1 MIEKAVGTGIELVGK
16 AATGMETI
24 SMAAD
29 ILKAGIEVAGAA
41 YKAGK
46 DIGNKF
52 NEVKSEIK
60 AQSSEVAGRKKDAQP
75 SEVVGKEKMDAQPSE
90 VAGKEKMDTQQA
102 ETEKISEE
110 TPNLEKTETINP
122 ERNELTSEQKEQ
134 IKNETHWSGE
144 VIDNI
149 RSMDEYEKVY
159 KPADLYE
166 QKVDGRTCLVK
177 NIDMDYVSPKT
188 GLSNREAMA
197 KGASPLDAKMGEKLE
212 LHHMGQNYDAPLAE
226 LCENSEHGDG
236 NDKILH
242 DKNTESWRN
251 DTQLKNQYQN
261 VDRPNHWKERA
272 EEV

>member
-1 MIEKAVGTGIELVGK
+1 MIEKAV
-16 AATGMETI
+16 
-24 SMAAD
+24 S
-29 ILKAGIEVAGAA
+29 AGIEVAGKAASGIETISKVADIAMVGIEVAGVA

-46 DIGNKF
+46 EIGNKF

-60 AQSSEVAGRKKDAQP
+60 
-75 SEVVGKEKMDAQPSE
+75 AQPSE
-90 VAGKEKMDTQQA
+90 VAGKEKMDTQQV

-144 VIDNI
+144 VVDHI

-188 GLSNREAMA
+188 GLTNRQAMETG
-197 KGASPLDAKMGEKLE
+197 KSPLDAKTGEKLE
-212 LHHMGQNYDAPLAE
+212 LHHMGQGYDAPLVE
-226 LCENSEHGDG
+226 LCENSEHGNG

-242 DKNTESWRN
+242 DKNTESWRK

-261 VDRPNHWKERA
+261 VDRPNHWKEGV

>member
-1 MIEKAVGTGIELVGK
+1 MIEKAVSTGIELAGK
-16 AATGMETI
+16 AAAGMDTI
-24 SMAAD
+24 SKVAGIAM
-29 ILKAGIEVAGAA
+29 AGIEVAGAA
-41 YKAGK
+41 YKAGRE
-46 DIGNKF
+46 IENKF
-52 NEVKSEIK
+52 NEVKAEVK
-60 AQSSEVAGRKKDAQP
+60 AQS
-75 SEVVGKEKMDAQPSE
+75 SE
-90 VAGKEKMDTQQA
+90 VAGKEKMDTQQV

-144 VIDNI
+144 VVDHI

-159 KPADLYE
+159 KPADLHE

-197 KGASPLDAKMGEKLE
+197 KGASPLDAKTGEKLE

>member
-1 MIEKAVGTGIELVGK
+1 MIEKAVSTGIELAGK
-16 AATGMETI
+16 AAAGMDTI
-24 SMAAD
+24 SKVAD
-29 ILKAGIEVAGAA
+29 IAMAGIDVAGAV
-41 YKAGK
+41 YKARK
-46 DIGNKF
+46 EIGNKF
-52 NEVKSEIK
+52 NEVKSEVK
-60 AQSSEVAGRKKDAQP
+60 AKS
-75 SEVVGKEKMDAQPSE
+75 SE
-90 VAGKEKMDTQQA
+90 VAGKEKMDTQQVGP
-102 ETEKISEE
+102 EKISEE
-110 TPNLEKTETINP
+110 TPNLEKTETITP

-144 VIDNI
+144 VVDNI

-188 GLSNREAMA
+188 GLTNRQAME
-197 KGASPLDAKMGEKLE
+197 KGASPVDSKTGEKLE
-212 LHHMGQNYDAPLAE
+212 LHHMGQNYDAPLVE

>member
-1 MIEKAVGTGIELVGK
+1 MIEGMVLVGK
-16 AATGMETI
+16 AMDVTGKVEKFM
-24 SMAAD
+24 SHAD
-29 ILKAGIEVAGAA
+29 IESSGINVAGAV
-41 YKAGK
+41 K
-46 DIGNKF
+46 DVRKEVGSTYEKVKSGAKERF
-52 NEVKSEIK
+52 NEKIGLERT
-60 AQSSEVAGRKKDAQP
+60 G
-75 SEVVGKEKMDAQPSE
+75 
-90 VAGKEKMDTQQA
+90 
-102 ETEKISEE
+102 TEKINNIDK
-110 TPNLEKTETINP
+110 PNTEKVEATRL

-144 VIDNI
+144 IIDNI

-159 KPADLYE
+159 KPADLHE

-197 KGASPLDAKMGEKLE
+197 KGASPLDAKTGEKLE

>member
-1 MIEKAVGTGIELVGK
+1 MEVGK
-16 AATGMETI
+16 VVLDVASKVVDVAEK
-24 SMAAD
+24 SEKFRPYAD
-29 ILKAGIEVAGAA
+29 IARMGINVAGAVNDFKTEVGNT
-41 YKAGK
+41 YEKAK
-46 DIGNKF
+46 LEANEHLSEKIG
-52 NEVKSEIK
+52 V
-60 AQSSEVAGRKKDAQP
+60 
-75 SEVVGKEKMDAQPSE
+75 EKT
-90 VAGKEKMDTQQA
+90 G
-102 ETEKISEE
+102 TEKNDNIEK
-110 TPNLEKTETINP
+110 PNTEKVEATRLEK
-122 ERNELTSEQKEQ
+122 NELTSEQKEQ

-144 VIDNI
+144 VVDHI

-159 KPADLYE
+159 KPADLHE

-197 KGASPLDAKMGEKLE
+197 KGASPLDAKTGEKLE

>member
-1 MIEKAVGTGIELVGK
+1 MIEKAVSAGVEMAGK
-16 AATGMETI
+16 AATGIETI
-24 SMAAD
+24 SKVAGIAM
-29 ILKAGIEVAGAA
+29 AGIEVAGAA
-41 YKAGK
+41 YKAGRE
-46 DIGNKF
+46 IGNKF
-52 NEVKSEIK
+52 NEVKAEVK
-60 AQSSEVAGRKKDAQP
+60 VQSSK
-75 SEVVGKEKMDAQPSE
+75 

>member
-1 MIEKAVGTGIELVGK
+1 MIEKAVSTGVEMAGK
-16 AATGMETI
+16 AATGIETI
-24 SMAAD
+24 SKVAGIAM
-29 ILKAGIEVAGAA
+29 AGIEVAGAA
-41 YKAGK
+41 YKAGRE
-46 DIGNKF
+46 IENKF
-52 NEVKSEIK
+52 NEVKAEVK
-60 AQSSEVAGRKKDAQP
+60 AQSSKVAGKERIDTQPNEVAR
-75 SEVVGKEKMDAQPSE
+75 
-90 VAGKEKMDTQQA
+90 KEKMDTQQVGL
-102 ETEKISEE
+102 EKISEE
-110 TPNLEKTETINP
+110 TPNLEKAETITP

-144 VIDNI
+144 VVDNI

-188 GLSNREAMA
+188 GLTNRQAME
-197 KGASPLDAKMGEKLE
+197 KGASPVDAKTGEKLE
-212 LHHMGQNYDAPLAE
+212 LHHMSQNYDAPLVE

>member
-1 MIEKAVGTGIELVGK
+1 MIEKAVSTGVEMAGK
-16 AATGMETI
+16 AATGIETI
-24 SMAAD
+24 SKVAGVAM
-29 ILKAGIEVAGAA
+29 AGIEVAGAA
-41 YKAGK
+41 YKAGRE
-46 DIGNKF
+46 IGNKF
-52 NEVKSEIK
+52 NEVKAEVK
-60 AQSSEVAGRKKDAQP
+60 AQS
-75 SEVVGKEKMDAQPSE
+75 SE
-90 VAGKEKMDTQQA
+90 VAGKEKMDTQQV

-144 VIDNI
+144 VVDNI

-188 GLSNREAMA
+188 GLSNRQAME
-197 KGASPLDAKMGEKLE
+197 KGASPVDAKTGEKLE
-212 LHHMGQNYDAPLAE
+212 LHHMGQNYDAPLVE

>member
-1 MIEKAVGTGIELVGK
+1 MIEKAVSTGIELAGK
-16 AATGMETI
+16 AAAGMDTI
-24 SMAAD
+24 SKVAD
-29 ILKAGIEVAGAA
+29 IAMAGIDVAGAV

-46 DIGNKF
+46 EIGNKF
-52 NEVKSEIK
+52 NEVKSEVK
-60 AQSSEVAGRKKDAQP
+60 AKS
-75 SEVVGKEKMDAQPSE
+75 SE
-90 VAGKEKMDTQQA
+90 VAGKEKMDTQQVGP
-102 ETEKISEE
+102 EKISEE
-110 TPNLEKTETINP
+110 TPNLEKTETITP

-144 VIDNI
+144 VVDNI

-188 GLSNREAMA
+188 GLTNREAME
-197 KGASPLDAKMGEKLE
+197 KGASPIDSKTGEKLE

>member
-1 MIEKAVGTGIELVGK
+1 MIEKALSV
-16 AATGMETI
+16 
-24 SMAAD
+24 
-29 ILKAGIEVAGAA
+29 GIEVAGKAA
-41 YKAGK
+41 SGIETISTVADIAKAGIDVAGAVYKAGK
-46 DIGNKF
+46 EIGNKF
-52 NEVKSEIK
+52 NEVKSEVK
-60 AQSSEVAGRKKDAQP
+60 
-75 SEVVGKEKMDAQPSE
+75 AQPSE
-90 VAGKEKMDTQQA
+90 VAGKEKMDTQQV
-102 ETEKISEE
+102 ETEKISEK
-110 TPNLEKTETINP
+110 TPNLEKTETIDP
-122 ERNELTSEQKEQ
+122 ERNELTSEQKDQ

-197 KGASPLDAKMGEKLE
+197 KGASPVDAKTGEKLE

-236 NDKILH
+236 NDKVLH